1 MARSRTKVT
10 CHECGGEE
18 FRVAKEAG
26 GCVTVE
32 CIGCREGYHVGSWS
46 APAGGRGEDVEG
58 DEAVGEVG
66 DVEADLVPPAEGAE
80 CPECVKYRAKKR
92 DHMRRYR
99 ARKAAEASDG

>member
-80 CPECVKYRAKKR
+80 CVKYRAKKR